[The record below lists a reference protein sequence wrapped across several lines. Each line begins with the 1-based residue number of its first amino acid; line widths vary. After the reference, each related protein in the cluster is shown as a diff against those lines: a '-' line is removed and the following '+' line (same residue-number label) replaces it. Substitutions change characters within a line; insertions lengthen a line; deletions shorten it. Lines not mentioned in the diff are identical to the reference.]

1 MADDL
6 TNRGA
11 PDHARINVNEEHE
24 LRYWTEKWSV
34 TVTNIKAA
42 VKIVGPMVKD
52 VEKYL
57 TAQGHFRKR

>member
-6 TNRGA
+6 SNRGGQDR
-11 PDHARINVNEEHE
+11 PRINVNDEQD

-34 TVTNIKAA
+34 TFTNIKAA

-57 TAQGHFRKR
+57 TAQGHLRK